1 MDYNTYYHKL
11 LTDENMMDP
20 IQHGR
25 SDYPFH
31 FYYDNLSLFDF
42 NCIEWHWHNEFEF
55 VFVEKGNAI
64 FWAGEKQFSITEGQ
78 GFWVNS
84 GILHRFYSEKGAV
97 IPNFLLLPTFI
108 AASNSRIYQKYIEPI
123 KKSALDC
130 FFFSP
135 EIPWQKEA
143 LHVMKKIISLQ
154 IEEGE
159 MELLTSCLVQELW
172 YLIYSHIKEDLSKEK
187 QVNIVSS
194 QGRLQLMMQ
203 YIHQNFNQKLSLEEI
218 AEQAM
223 VSKSTALNLFH
234 KYLHDTPVHYLLKYR
249 LQEAAILLTTTKK
262 KVIVI
267 AENVGFETVDYFCKQ
282 FKKYYGVTPTEYRIQ
297 KAAAL

>member
-1 MDYNTYYHKL
+1 MDYNTYYNKI
-11 LTDENMMDP
+11 LTDVNMMES

-55 VFVEKGNAI
+55 VFVEKGNAV
-64 FWAGEKQFSITEGQ
+64 FLAGEKQFSITEGQ

-130 FFFSP
+130 LFFSP

-143 LHVMKKIISLQ
+143 LHVMKKIIGCFL
-154 IEEGE
+154 
-159 MELLTSCLVQELW
+159 
-172 YLIYSHIKEDLSKEK
+172 YY
-187 QVNIVSS
+187 
-194 QGRLQLMMQ
+194 
-203 YIHQNFNQKLSLEEI
+203 F
-218 AEQAM
+218 
-223 VSKSTALNLFH
+223 
-234 KYLHDTPVHYLLKYR
+234 
-249 LQEAAILLTTTKK
+249 QEAADSFLLGAYVFYSVLKQK
-262 KVIVI
+262 SSNSKVRV
-267 AENVGFETVDYFCKQ
+267 
-282 FKKYYGVTPTEYRIQ
+282 VT
-297 KAAAL
+297 AL

>member
-1 MDYNTYYHKL
+1 MDYNTYYNKI
-11 LTDENMMDP
+11 LTDENMMET

-108 AASNSRIYQKYIEPI
+108 AASNSRIYQ
-123 KKSALDC
+123 
-130 FFFSP
+130 
-135 EIPWQKEA
+135 
-143 LHVMKKIISLQ
+143 
-154 IEEGE
+154 
-159 MELLTSCLVQELW
+159 
-172 YLIYSHIKEDLSKEK
+172 
-187 QVNIVSS
+187 N
-194 QGRLQLMMQ
+194 
-203 YIHQNFNQKLSLEEI
+203 
-218 AEQAM
+218 
-223 VSKSTALNLFH
+223 
-234 KYLHDTPVHYLLKYR
+234 
-249 LQEAAILLTTTKK
+249 
-262 KVIVI
+262 
-267 AENVGFETVDYFCKQ
+267 
-282 FKKYYGVTPTEYRIQ
+282 
-297 KAAAL
+297 